1 MRAVRGSRPGAP
13 AKPPRSEDPPA
24 EVVPGVREFDH
35 TADLGMAVHAPDL
48 AELFRRAAR
57 GMARLMRGSTARSA
71 ADAAT
76 RCRVQLESESPDLL
90 LVAWL
95 SELLYLDEVEGLV
108 FEDAVFDDPGALA
121 EGQLAA
127 TVTSRPTDRLPA
139 RQLKGVTYHGLRL
152 EPGVDGWEAEVIF
165 DI

>member
-1 MRAVRGSRPGAP
+1 MDAARDSRPEAP

-35 TADLGMAVHAPDL
+35 TADLGMAVSAPDL

-57 GMARLMRGSTARSA
+57 GMARLMRESA
-71 ADAAT
+71 ARPPAGAAT
-76 RCRVQLESESPDLL
+76 SCRVQLASGSPDLL

-108 FEDAVFDDPGALA
+108 FEDAIFDDPGALA

-127 TVTSRPTDRLPA
+127 TVTSRPTHSLPE

-152 EPGVDGWEAEVIF
+152 EPGVEGWEAEVIF